1 MDIDLS
7 YTLDALPRLLRGA
20 TVTLEVSIAA
30 MVLGLLLATAFT
42 LLRESGNFATQAC
55 LRLYIGYI
63 RGTPLLVQILIV
75 YYGLPEVG
83 VALNPLTAGI
93 LALGCSSAA
102 YSTEIIRGG
111 LSAIPQ
117 GQTEAALALG
127 LRRFT
132 VWSHIILPQ
141 VYRLALVPLVN
152 EFTQVIKGTALV
164 SVISVIEL
172 MRVAQEIY
180 NENFRPL
187 EVLIG
192 VAGIYFAINFVLL
205 RVANYLE
212 RQQRNKS

>member
-1 MDIDLS
+1 MNIDLS
-7 YTLDALPRLLRGA
+7 YTWNALPRLLQGA
-20 TVTLEVSIAA
+20 AVTLEVSIAA
-30 MVLGLLLATAFT
+30 MVLGLLLAIAFT
-42 LLRESGNFATQAC
+42 VLRESGNPAARTL

-63 RGTPLLVQILIV
+63 RGTPILVQILLV
-75 YYGLPEVG
+75 YYGLPELG
-83 VALNPLTAGI
+83 IGLSPLSAAI

-111 LSAIPQ
+111 LAAIPSS
-117 GQTEAALALG
+117 QTDAALALG

-132 VWSHIILPQ
+132 IWSHIIFPQ

-152 EFTQVIKGTALV
+152 EFTQVIKATALV
-164 SVISVIEL
+164 SVISVIEV

-192 VAGIYFAINFVLL
+192 VAVVYFAINFSLL
-205 RVANYLE
+205 RLVGQLE
-212 RQQRNKS
+212 RRQRSRA